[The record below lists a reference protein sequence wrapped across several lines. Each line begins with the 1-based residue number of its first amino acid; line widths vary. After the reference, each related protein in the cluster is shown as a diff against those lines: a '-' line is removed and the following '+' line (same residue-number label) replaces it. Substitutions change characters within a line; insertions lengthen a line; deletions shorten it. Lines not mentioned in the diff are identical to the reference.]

1 MSQKPQKTMSQ
12 KFQNITDVPQLIH
25 PAGQVVPFDT
35 GTGAVG
41 SVLPITAIVG
51 VSTFAFDFF
60 NEGGPNNLKPGRP
73 TTQTASFTP
82 PAGAG
87 AFVCLTSFQSAFV
100 TNGGANLT
108 ERPLGEC
115 EVGVGFAGPT
125 TLSCTIRLTDSNSDD
140 PVKVSVRGLIVF
152 FR

>member
-1 MSQKPQKTMSQ
+1 MAEMFQKASELR
-12 KFQNITDVPQLIH
+12 QLIH
-25 PAGQVVPFDT
+25 PAGQAVPSDT

-41 SVLPITAIVG
+41 PVLPISAVVG
-51 VSTFAFDFF
+51 VSGFSFNFF
-60 NEGGPNNLKPGRP
+60 NEGGTNNLLPGRP

-82 PAGAG
+82 PRGAG
-87 AFVCLTSFQSAFV
+87 AFVCLSTILGAFV
-100 TNGGANLT
+100 TDGGANLT
-108 ERPLGEC
+108 ERPLGEF
-115 EVGVGFAGPT
+115 EVSVGFAGPT

>member
-1 MSQKPQKTMSQ
+1 MSQKPQKTLSQ
-12 KFQNITDVPQLIH
+12 KFQNITDVQQLIH
-25 PAGQVVPFDT
+25 PAGQVVPLDT

-51 VSTFAFDFF
+51 VSPFAFDFF

-73 TTQTASFTP
+73 TNQTASFTP

-87 AFVCLTSFQSAFV
+87 AFVCLTSFLSAFV

-108 ERPLGEC
+108 ERPLGES
-115 EVGVGFAGPT
+115 EVSVGFAGPT